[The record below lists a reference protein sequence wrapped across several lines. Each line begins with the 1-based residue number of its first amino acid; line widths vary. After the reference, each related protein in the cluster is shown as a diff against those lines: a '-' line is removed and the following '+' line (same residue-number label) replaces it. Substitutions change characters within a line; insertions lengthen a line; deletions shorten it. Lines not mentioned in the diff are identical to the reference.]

1 MPHLPPAHLAL
12 ATPQAQKPVPST
24 PKKPQPGGGGPPAD
38 GDPSQ

>member
-1 MPHLPPAHLAL
+1 MHTMQHMHKAFAL
-12 ATPQAQKPVPST
+12 PQAQKPVPTT

>member
-1 MPHLPPAHLAL
+1 MHTMQSMPMAFAL
-12 ATPQAQKPVPST
+12 PQAQKPVPTT